1 MTVNNSN
8 INKHLSSLNNLK
20 TILIYCY
27 EKNKDIKTTRA
38 QTLSSIA
45 EIEFKISKINLEIEV
60 MEDPTN
66 RPLETGEEAPALEKL
81 IRSMEA
87 DVKYLEGDLLLL
99 KGDLATYE
107 ADIKLYEDQISNKL
121 YDLKELKDDLEKK
134 LNPNEDFERT
144 FGDFFKKAWSIEA
157 EYKKNNEF

>member
-1 MTVNNSN
+1 MNE
-8 INKHLSSLNNLK
+8 HLSVLNNLK
-20 TILIYCY
+20 SILLYCY
-27 EKNKDIKTTRA
+27 EKSKDMKNKKAR
-38 QTLSSIA
+38 TLSNIA

-60 MEDPTN
+60 MEDPTA
-66 RPLETGEEAPALEKL
+66 RPLETGQEAPALEKL
-81 IRSMEA
+81 IRSMES

-99 KGDLATYE
+99 KGNLATYE
-107 ADIKLYEDQISNKL
+107 ADIKLYEDQITNKL

>member
-1 MTVNNSN
+1 MTPNKSN
-8 INKHLSSLNNLK
+8 TNEHLSALNNLK
-20 TILIYCY
+20 TILLYCY
-27 EKNKDIKTTRA
+27 EKSKDIKNIKARI
-38 QTLSSIA
+38 LSNIA

-66 RPLETGEEAPALEKL
+66 RPLETGQEAPALEKL
-81 IRSMEA
+81 IRSMESE
-87 DVKYLEGDLLLL
+87 VKYLEGDLLLL
-99 KGDLATYE
+99 KGNLATYM